1 MSEGGGGDFFSS
13 FFRTVTRKNPL
24 MYISFSFHFALYVI
38 FNITNFFFWKILKSA
53 HWLNGKWFLQIVNR
67 DSVNLYPIYP
77 LFPCSDLLSQ
87 MWGGGGG
94 GNVFLSFYAISNI
107 SRNK

>member
-1 MSEGGGGDFFSS
+1 M
-13 FFRTVTRKNPL
+13 
-24 MYISFSFHFALYVI
+24 
-38 FNITNFFFWKILKSA
+38 
-53 HWLNGKWFLQIVNR
+53 LNGRWFLQIVDR

-77 LFPCSDLLSQ
+77 PFPCSDFFISSV
-87 MWGGGGG
+87 GGGGG